1 MLHFKRKTVIRGL
14 RRDIKL
20 YLVTVWLKPRQI
32 SLPLRTLHIKHE
44 DMTTVLSRLQ
54 SNFTESF
61 TSSEKFGKSSFHSH
75 FADERNRF
83 TGEK

>member
-20 YLVTVWLKPRQI
+20 YLVTVWLKP
-32 SLPLRTLHIKHE
+32 LRTLHIKHE

-54 SNFTESF
+54 SNFTSII
-61 TSSEKFGKSSFHSH
+61 
-75 FADERNRF
+75 
-83 TGEK
+83 